1 MHEEPKHFD
10 NLTTEQLIERT
21 ELTWLRYIKLC
32 QDNFLMFVQE
42 MWPQFIC
49 RKEKNE
55 KDWGH
60 HQIIANEFQK
70 IANGS
75 INRLIV
81 NMPPRHTKSE
91 FASTFFPAW
100 LIGKNP
106 KLKLCKY
113 LTIQN

>member
-70 IANGS
+70 IANLEMFVYERIPKQRDVGK
-75 INRLIV
+75 LIKVV
-81 NMPPRHTKSE
+81 NIMQRVLEPQLQVEVRT
-91 FASTFFPAW
+91 
-100 LIGKNP
+100 
-106 KLKLCKY
+106 Y
-113 LTIQN
+113 

>member
-55 KDWGH
+55 N
-60 HQIIANEFQK
+60 A
-70 IANGS
+70 S
-75 INRLIV
+75 ISQYR
-81 NMPPRHTKSE
+81 TSSAFWK
-91 FASTFFPAW
+91 
-100 LIGKNP
+100 
-106 KLKLCKY
+106 
-113 LTIQN
+113 